1 MLTRVSFFPSHL
13 ERFRQCQKTSR
24 LQAHFRAACL
34 AAPMVVTVWSSVAD
48 FQVLAM
54 RLAAKMFLPGTVWV
68 ALKLFMDLVGLMM
81 DLSGKR
87 YLSRESLALFYF
99 QTIKAVWDVTISH
112 LGVKASLLYTV
123 AFRYRI
129 SANSFRGNYS
139 FLEVRLRPL
148 FKGGN
153 YSFILVFVYNFFSAL
168 E

>member
-1 MLTRVSFFPSHL
+1 MLTRVSFFPSYL

-87 YLSRESLALFYF
+87 YLSRESLALFDF

-123 AFRYRI
+123 AFRYTFFGEWKNFC
-129 SANSFRGNYS
+129 SSKFPQ
-139 FLEVRLRPL
+139 LELKTEAEKRRLSTIV
-148 FKGGN
+148 KHC
-153 YSFILVFVYNFFSAL
+153 FV
-168 E
+168 